1 MHLNIISVVQTG
13 IYFIVIY
20 QKLTIEIFLIAFCI
34 KQLQSV
40 RFKLTEMSSLHKWR
54 NIEILTIVTELASCF
69 LCEKAAGCCEY
80 TLFFSCIMLY
90 NALLYSELFPNIDV
104 VKQDVNYIRATR
116 IRNLFL
122 NIICWWKECCIIYQ
136 GMVRFNMDNNV
147 ININKSE
154 YINQHGFCDNNNHLL
169 ISYSF
174 WCFFQL

>member
-1 MHLNIISVVQTG
+1 
-13 IYFIVIY
+13 
-20 QKLTIEIFLIAFCI
+20 
-34 KQLQSV
+34 
-40 RFKLTEMSSLHKWR
+40 
-54 NIEILTIVTELASCF
+54 
-69 LCEKAAGCCEY
+69 
-80 TLFFSCIMLY
+80 MLY

-154 YINQHGFCDNNNHLL
+154 YINQHGFCVNSNIFLFLTLSDDASLNYKIVLVYFVDRNK
-169 ISYSF
+169 
-174 WCFFQL
+174 